1 MDSPLPL
8 TAKLVVGVLPALVL
22 VSAIFWLVHA
32 LDYSKVG
39 NRIDSQQRTK
49 VDKYTISFQ
58 AVVAFTAIY
67 YLLLTHYG
75 VMMR

>member
-1 MDSPLPL
+1 MELSLPL
-8 TAKLVVGVLPALVL
+8 SAKLVVGVLPALVL
-22 VSAIFWLVHA
+22 VSAIFWLVHT
-32 LDYSKVG
+32 LDYAKDG
-39 NRIDSQQRTK
+39 PQTDDKGRTK

-67 YLLLTHYG
+67 YLLLAHYS

>member
-8 TAKLVVGVLPALVL
+8 SAKLVVGVLPALVL

-32 LDYSKVG
+32 LDYAKDG
-39 NRIDSQQRTK
+39 PQQDGSGRQK

-67 YLLLTHYG
+67 YLLITHYG